1 MVGGGVADG
10 AHAGGVGAG
19 SGGGGTVGDRGT
31 GEGSR
36 ELGYR
41 NAGAVGAYCCL
52 KALNISVS
60 VLTCSMSSAI
70 SSW

>member
-1 MVGGGVADG
+1 MVSGGVADG

-19 SGGGGTVGDRGT
+19 SGGGRTVGDRET

-52 KALNISVS
+52 KASNILVS
-60 VLTCSMSSAI
+60 MLTCSLSLAI